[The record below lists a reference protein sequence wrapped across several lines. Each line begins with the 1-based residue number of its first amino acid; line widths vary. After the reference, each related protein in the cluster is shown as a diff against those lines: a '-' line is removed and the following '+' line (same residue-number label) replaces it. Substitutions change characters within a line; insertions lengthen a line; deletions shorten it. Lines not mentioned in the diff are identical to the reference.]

1 MDPLSSLVIIIP
13 LIVFWLWMFW
23 AMTNNEELPVHS
35 KYYWALAFLV
45 GNVFAAAY
53 YYVTVYRNR
62 P

>member
-13 LIVFWLWMFW
+13 LIVFWFWMFW
-23 AMTNNEELPVHS
+23 AMTNNEALAGNS

-45 GNVFAAAY
+45 GNVFAAVY

-62 P
+62 R